1 VTLSFSA
8 EWDFPEGLDMGA
20 VVGKALLK
28 CALVAGLIGAGA
40 AVYSLHVYGAV
51 GALIVASVSGLVL
64 LRLRAEAEGDSERDV
79 AMT

>member
-1 VTLSFSA
+1 
-8 EWDFPEGLDMGA
+8 MGA
-20 VVGKALLK
+20 VVGRALLK
-28 CALVAGLIGAGA
+28 CALVAGLIGAGS

-64 LRLRAEAEGDSERDV
+64 LRVRSQARGESEADV